1 MTSLLLDVNVVLDV
15 LLDREPH
22 VEAAAALWEMV
33 DRGSVKG
40 YLPAHGV
47 TAIHYLISRE
57 RGPAFAA
64 RAITDLLRVFDVAPV
79 DAGVLRAAVA
89 LRMKD
94 FEDGV
99 CAQSAVAAGCDALVS
114 RDPAGYRASP
124 VPVLS
129 PGEAV
134 ARLRARTPRE

>member
-1 MTSLLLDVNVVLDV
+1 LTSLLFDVNVILDV
-15 LLDREPH
+15 LLDRQPH

-33 DRGSVKG
+33 ERGRAKG

-47 TAIHYLISRE
+47 TTIHYLIRRE

-64 RAITDLLRVFDVAPV
+64 KAMTDLLRVFHVAPV
-79 DAGVLRAAVA
+79 NADVLKATVA

-94 FEDGV
+94 FEDAV
-99 CAQSAVAAGCDALVS
+99 CAQSAAAVGCDVLVS
-114 RDPAGYRASP
+114 RDPSGYRGSP
-124 VPVLS
+124 VPIVS

-134 ARLRARTPRE
+134 ARLRARPLR